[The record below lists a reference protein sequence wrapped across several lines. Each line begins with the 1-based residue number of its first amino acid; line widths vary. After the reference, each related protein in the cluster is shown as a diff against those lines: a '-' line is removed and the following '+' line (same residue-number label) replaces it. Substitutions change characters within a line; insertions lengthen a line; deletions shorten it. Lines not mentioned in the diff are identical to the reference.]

1 MGMATIAQRLAELRA
16 EETALS
22 AAILTRISGAKSVS
36 LDGMSASY
44 DNCKELRSE
53 RERVRKSIQR
63 LLRGGRG
70 MVIDL
75 SYAANGEQSG
85 GDEDAEDADGEAQ

>member
-1 MGMATIAQRLAELRA
+1 MGMATISQRLIELRA